1 MYIMDFL
8 YKMFC
13 KTVRNGKGISKFKL
27 KNNSRQ
33 TGKLMA
39 LMRQKAIIIVHND
52 VSTSKSL

>member
-1 MYIMDFL
+1 L

-13 KTVRNGKGISKFKL
+13 KTVRNGQGISKFKL

-39 LMRQKAIIIVHND
+39 LMRQKAIIIVHNG